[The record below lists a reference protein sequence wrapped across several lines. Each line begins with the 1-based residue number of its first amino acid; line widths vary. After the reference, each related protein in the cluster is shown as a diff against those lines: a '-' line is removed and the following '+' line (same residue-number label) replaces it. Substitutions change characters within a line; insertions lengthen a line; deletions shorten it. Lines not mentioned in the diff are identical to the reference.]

1 MRTLFAAVAVLVM
14 MGGCSDHLEEQR
26 KKDLDNERFSAGRIG
41 GKFEQDDPIVMM
53 LAPEQREALRRSGM
67 MSDLPPE
74 EMEYDENGEPIEG
87 DLADSKTTGE
97 KIGGGVISVLAVVVP
112 LAMTVAPYL
121 LF

>member
-1 MRTLFAAVAVLVM
+1 
-14 MGGCSDHLEEQR
+14 
-26 KKDLDNERFSAGRIG
+26 
-41 GKFEQDDPIVMM
+41 MM

-74 EMEYDENGEPIEG
+74 EMEYDENGDPIEG
-87 DLADSKTTGE
+87 DLSDTKTTGE

-112 LAMTVAPYL
+112 LALTVAPSL